1 MARNDPLLLRA
12 LRREPV
18 ERIPIWLMRQ
28 AGRYMPE
35 YRALRER
42 IGFLDLC
49 KSPTL
54 CADVMAQAVERLD
67 VDAAIIFSDL
77 LPILEPMGF
86 ELVFAP
92 GDGPLIMN
100 RFEAAADLGRVRELT
115 DVSPLDFVFETVAE
129 TRRRISPEKAII
141 GFAGAPFTL
150 AGYAIEGKSSRDFLQ
165 TRRLMRSEPD
175 VWNELLARFSR
186 SIARYLNAQAAA
198 GAEVLQLFD
207 SWAGVLSA
215 DEYRQYVLPHV
226 QTLLAAVT
234 PNVPIIYFWTG
245 NPALLPIVARLNTA
259 CVGVDHRVDLSDA
272 LAILPKTTAIQG
284 NLAPETLLSDT
295 ETIRSKAEQIL
306 KIASKRPGFIF
317 NLGHGILKTTPVENA
332 AELVRFVHQW
342 QYG

>member
-1 MARNDPLLLRA
+1 MAQNDPLLLRA

-18 ERIPIWLMRQ
+18 ERVPIWLMRQ

-35 YRALRER
+35 YRAIRER
-42 IGFLDLC
+42 VGFLELC
-49 KSPTL
+49 KSPKL
-54 CADVMAQAVERLD
+54 CASVMAQAVDRLD

-86 ELVFAP
+86 ELIFAP
-92 GDGPLIMN
+92 GDGPLIPN
-100 RFEAAADLGRVRELT
+100 RFETAGDLARVRELT

-129 TRRRISPEKAII
+129 TRRVISPSRAII

-165 TRRLMRSEPD
+165 TRRLMRSEPS

-215 DEYRQYVLPHV
+215 DEYRQFVLPHV
-226 QTLLAAVT
+226 QSLLAAIT
-234 PNVPIIYFWTG
+234 PNVPVIYFWTG
-245 NPALLPIVARLNTA
+245 NPALLPIAAELNTA
-259 CVGVDHRVDLSDA
+259 CVGIDHRVHLADA
-272 LAILPKTTAIQG
+272 QAILPKTTAIQG
-284 NLAPETLLSDT
+284 NLDPETLLADFDT
-295 ETIRSKAEQIL
+295 IHAGAEQIL
-306 KIASKRPGFIF
+306 RLMHNRPGFIF
-317 NLGHGILKTTPVENA
+317 NLGHGVLKTTPVENA

-342 QYG
+342 QL